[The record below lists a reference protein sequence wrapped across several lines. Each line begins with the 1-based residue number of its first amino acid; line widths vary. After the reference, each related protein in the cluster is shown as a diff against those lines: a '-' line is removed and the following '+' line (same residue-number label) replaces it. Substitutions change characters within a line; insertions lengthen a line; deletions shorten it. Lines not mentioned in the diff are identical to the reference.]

1 MVSQDDVIAVVAR
14 ADGPI
19 TTDTIIERLPP
30 NLKNKRCKQSLR
42 NEVNIRCRALERWGR
57 LVLTKEENRVRWWDL
72 LQ

>member
-1 MVSQDDVIAVVAR
+1 MVSQEDIIAVVVR

-30 NLKNKRCKQSLR
+30 NLKNMRCTQSLR

-72 LQ
+72 PQ

>member
-14 ADGPI
+14 ASAPI

>member
-1 MVSQDDVIAVVAR
+1 MVSQEDIIAVVVR

-30 NLKNKRCKQSLR
+30 NLKNKRCKLSLR

-72 LQ
+72 PQ

>member
-42 NEVNIRCRALERWGR
+42 NEVNVRCKKLLRWER
-57 LVLTKEENRVRWWDL
+57 LVITNDEGPVRLWDL
-72 LQ
+72 P

>member
-57 LVLTKEENRVRWWDL
+57 LVITNDEGPVRLWNL
-72 LQ
+72 PQ

>member
-1 MVSQDDVIAVVAR
+1 MVSQEDIIAVVVM